1 MELHHKIVEVLKQ
14 EFPDLK
20 VPEIQEGFAVAL
32 TVSVERMVAEAGD
45 QVKRL
50 QFEYCSETGN
60 FTYFPT
66 LDAMLNRVFDLPEDG
81 PGIVREERDAAKAR
95 ILPGAFRSAARRCAG
110 LIDAANRMTYSYDM
124 SIADRIECLASYMER
139 NASEKQ
145 VSREL

>member
-60 FTYFPT
+60 FTYFPI
-66 LDAMLNRVFDLPEDG
+66 A
-81 PGIVREERDAAKAR
+81 PGMSSAKGHSTTEAEFQHLLQWAKSTGTVNVR
-95 ILPGAFRSAARRCAG
+95 
-110 LIDAANRMTYSYDM
+110 
-124 SIADRIECLASYMER
+124 ASVLFFG
-139 NASEKQ
+139 KPIT
-145 VSREL
+145 V